1 MTRSLHSEKEKRSAQ
16 GKKLLAA
23 DERAMKAAETLINR
37 EFGYVLGIEENK
49 VGEFI
54 KERLGE
60 A

>member
-1 MTRSLHSEKEKRSAQ
+1 
-16 GKKLLAA
+16 
-23 DERAMKAAETLINR
+23 MKAAETLINR